1 MKKTVISLAIATS
14 LTLSFTSVQA
24 STSANASHHQSSDQ
38 KVLKKVNT
46 EKIYQDI
53 AYLSKKPRVAGTEA
67 EREAATF
74 VQKRLSKL
82 GYESAVEPF
91 TFTGYTPAASFS
103 LSVNGTSYSP
113 TTFTYSTNGNVTAEI
128 VDGGLGTKDNLANKD
143 VTGKI
148 VLVQRGTI
156 TFGEKVLNAAEK
168 GAAAVIIFNN
178 TDGEL
183 NGTLGG
189 ANDNYIP
196 SLAVTKEEGEKIL
209 TSIQKGEKPSGTVKI
224 EGAVV
229 SERTSYNVTATK
241 PSTFKKKGT
250 NDIIVVGAH
259 HDSVAGA
266 PGAND
271 DASGTAM
278 VLELARVFKTLPTD
292 TELRFVTFGAEEV
305 GLLGSEHYVSELSE
319 DEKNRIVG
327 MFNLDMV
334 GSQDAGDL
342 VMNTADGTPNLVT
355 ELAQA
360 SSTRLNGAP
369 TPFQAG
375 GRSDHVPFAEAGIPA
390 ALFIHSPSEPWY
402 HTPEDTLDK
411 ISKEKLQDV
420 AEIVGT
426 AIYDRSRPDQ
436 QGSSVKKK
444 ATFKAPHLYHEQ
456 DVK

>member
-1 MKKTVISLAIATS
+1 MRKTVISLAVATS

-24 STSANASHHQSSDQ
+24 STSANASHHQSSEQ
-38 KVLKKVNT
+38 KVLKKINA

-67 EREAATF
+67 ELEAATF

-82 GYESAVEPF
+82 GYESEVEPF

-103 LSVNGTSYSP
+103 LSANGISYSP

-196 SLAVTKEEGEKIL
+196 SLAVTKEAGEKIL

-305 GLLGSEHYVSELSE
+305 GLLGSEHYVGELSE

-334 GSQDAGDL
+334 GSRDAGDL

-360 SSTRLNGAP
+360 SSTRLNGSP

-420 AEIVGT
+420 AEIVRT

-436 QGSSVKKK
+436 QGPSVKKK
-444 ATFKAPHLYHEQ
+444 ATFKAPHLYYEQ

>member
-1 MKKTVISLAIATS
+1 MKKTVISLAVATS

-24 STSANASHHQSSDQ
+24 STSANASHHQSSEQ

-103 LSVNGTSYSP
+103 LSVNGTRYSP

-178 TDGEL
+178 IDGEL

-241 PSTFKKKGT
+241 PSTFKKKEQM
-250 NDIIVVGAH
+250 I
-259 HDSVAGA
+259 
-266 PGAND
+266 
-271 DASGTAM
+271 
-278 VLELARVFKTLPTD
+278 
-292 TELRFVTFGAEEV
+292 
-305 GLLGSEHYVSELSE
+305 LL
-319 DEKNRIVG
+319 
-327 MFNLDMV
+327 
-334 GSQDAGDL
+334 
-342 VMNTADGTPNLVT
+342 
-355 ELAQA
+355 
-360 SSTRLNGAP
+360 
-369 TPFQAG
+369 
-375 GRSDHVPFAEAGIPA
+375 
-390 ALFIHSPSEPWY
+390 
-402 HTPEDTLDK
+402 
-411 ISKEKLQDV
+411 
-420 AEIVGT
+420 
-426 AIYDRSRPDQ
+426 
-436 QGSSVKKK
+436 
-444 ATFKAPHLYHEQ
+444 
-456 DVK
+456 